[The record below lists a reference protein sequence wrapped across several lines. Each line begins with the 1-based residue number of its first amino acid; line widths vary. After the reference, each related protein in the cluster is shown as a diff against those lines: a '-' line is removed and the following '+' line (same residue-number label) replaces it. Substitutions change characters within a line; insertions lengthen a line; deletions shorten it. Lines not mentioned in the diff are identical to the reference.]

1 MTNWLARESSDNPE
15 GLNPALAANEEETA
29 LDTETTMAD
38 GEETTMA
45 GEENQVIVDS
55 TSTPI
60 YLTQVMEKNI
70 MVETDE
76 GYQLAGVVIGLAMN
90 SVYQYTD
97 DEGVSY
103 EQEISLG
110 EMRERGRQYANII
123 VGRLRNTEALR
134 NVPIVVGLFRQA
146 ANNEIA
152 GGTYVMN
159 GISREG
165 NYISDWTEQ
174 NEYRVFLPIVSS
186 GDYSEQYAFFD
197 NFSDEV
203 RNFFPHL
210 NGVTGEALYIDNG
223 LASLTIEIVS
233 QFYQQSEI
241 TALTQH
247 VTDVATKNLPENIPV
262 EISIV
267 SAHGPEAIITR
278 TGGNSQ
284 FTAHVYEQ

>member
-1 MTNWLARESSDNPE
+1 
-15 GLNPALAANEEETA
+15 
-29 LDTETTMAD
+29 MAE

-45 GEENQVIVDS
+45 AEENQVIVDS

-134 NVPIVVGLFRQA
+134 NVPIVVGLFRQT

-174 NEYRVFLPIVSS
+174 NEYRVALPIVSS
-186 GDYSEQYAFFD
+186 DDYSEQYAFFD

-210 NGVTGEALYIDNG
+210 NGVTGED
-223 LASLTIEIVS
+223 
-233 QFYQQSEI
+233 
-241 TALTQH
+241 
-247 VTDVATKNLPENIPV
+247 
-262 EISIV
+262 
-267 SAHGPEAIITR
+267 
-278 TGGNSQ
+278 
-284 FTAHVYEQ
+284 